1 MVGEKNEGN
10 ADKAIFE
17 AWGEKSKSSLWRL
30 WNEAKKWIPPQFVLK
45 KVGGGEV
52 SSSIAIGTE
61 LRGNKVIISEE
72 GMIKIFFDGKLL
84 IDTADENTMFIKVLQ
99 PVRTHY

>member
-17 AWGEKSKSSLWRL
+17 AWGDKSLWRL
-30 WNEAKKWIPPQFVLK
+30 WNEAKKWMDPQFVLK

-52 SSSIAIGTE
+52 SSSITIGTE
-61 LRGNKVIISEE
+61 LRGNEVTISKE
-72 GMIKIFFDGKLL
+72 GKIKIFFDGKLL
-84 IDTADENTMFIKVLQ
+84 IDTADEKTIFIKVLQ
-99 PVRTHY
+99 PAIPA

>member
-1 MVGEKNEGN
+1 MVGEKNEEN

-17 AWGEKSKSSLWRL
+17 AWGEKSKSLWRL
-30 WNEAKKWIPPQFVLK
+30 WNEAEKWMDPQFVLK

-61 LRGNKVIISEE
+61 IRGNKVTISEK
-72 GMIKIFFDGKLL
+72 GKIKIFYKDRLL
-84 IDTADENTMFIKVLQ
+84 IDTADEKTIFIKLLQ
-99 PVRTHY
+99 PAIPA